1 MRGNVSCS
9 STPTRHSHGMSRP
22 LLAEPPPKRQR
33 APGEDEVNTEDPEDL
48 EEDRE
53 FKRLE
58 AVSTVQDELNAL
70 EDEEARQVGMHIVLY
85 CSCCR
90 GRAARPS
97 GEGTPSTSPMR
108 SCITCSFDA
117 MLVSFEVL
125 LHVA

>member
-1 MRGNVSCS
+1 MKWQALHTCGATLVVLPPH
-9 STPTRHSHGMSRP
+9 THTRNSGMSRP

-70 EDEEARQVGMHIVLY
+70 EDEEARQV
-85 CSCCR
+85 
-90 GRAARPS
+90 
-97 GEGTPSTSPMR
+97 
-108 SCITCSFDA
+108 
-117 MLVSFEVL
+117 
-125 LHVA
+125 